1 MLAEVPAP
9 MWNEPVDEEDAL
21 DAQPQLRRQL
31 GERDRFVEPAGP
43 DASARGL

>member
-21 DAQPQLRRQL
+21 DAQPQLAL
-31 GERDRFVEPAGP
+31 ANLVAAEPAL
-43 DASARGL
+43 GLP